1 MSEMSYGETEEAIGI
16 ANEVEDSFLAASAV
30 ADEEEASDMGVL
42 VADLERAADA
52 LGTAFN
58 RLSRHTDPV
67 LCLVQGRVET
77 AMETI
82 DASIDLVKGMTYDPT
97 P

>member
-1 MSEMSYGETEEAIGI
+1 MDEQSFQKH
-16 ANEVEDSFLAASAV
+16 EDLLLAASAV
-30 ADEEEASDMGVL
+30 ADEEASDMGAL

-82 DASIDLVKGMTYDPT
+82 DASIGLVKGMTYDPT